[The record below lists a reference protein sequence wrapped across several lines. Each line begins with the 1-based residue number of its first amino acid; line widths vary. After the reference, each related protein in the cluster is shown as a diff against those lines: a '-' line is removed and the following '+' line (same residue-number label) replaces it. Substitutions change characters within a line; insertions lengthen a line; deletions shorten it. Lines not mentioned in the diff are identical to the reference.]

1 MTSTSEQ
8 QSQVYPGK
16 VEPIFG
22 KAPEP
27 IFGQIINLLYVG
39 GSGNLQA
46 IAVQDE
52 KNPAKIFL
60 LGADSDSEF
69 GSDMIKI
76 SNLNNFEPKLEK
88 VFDNEYYINIDYADN
103 QINSI
108 IIVACLPRSQN
119 QGSSEEENTDIFT
132 GLYRSACC
140 ICSCRCKC

>member
-8 QSQVYPGK
+8 QSQVYPAK

-27 IFGQIINLLYVG
+27 IFGQIINLLYVR
-39 GSGNLQA
+39 GSGNLRA
-46 IAVQDE
+46 IAIQDE

-60 LGADSDSEF
+60 LGADPDSEF

-76 SNLNNFEPKLEK
+76 SNLNNFKAKLEK
-88 VFDNEYYINIDYADN
+88 VFDNEYYINIDYADD

-108 IIVACLPRSQN
+108 IIVKLQPMLWNRL
-119 QGSSEEENTDIFT
+119 QGEI
-132 GLYRSACC
+132 L
-140 ICSCRCKC
+140 I